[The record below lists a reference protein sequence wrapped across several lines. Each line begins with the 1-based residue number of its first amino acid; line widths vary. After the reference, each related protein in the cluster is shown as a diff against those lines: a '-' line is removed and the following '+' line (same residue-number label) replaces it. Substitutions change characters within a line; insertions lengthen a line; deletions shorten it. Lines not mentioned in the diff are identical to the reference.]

1 MPTIELTDKFC
12 ATAKPIDAA
21 QTDYF
26 DTVVKGLSLRV
37 SPAGTKAFNLNY
49 TKPGDGRRARMKL
62 GRYPE
67 MKLARAR
74 EKAREGR
81 GNIGEGQDPVAD
93 KRTLATSQNVTD
105 LVENYIARHA
115 STKRSAAAIARRLRL
130 NVSGV
135 DAERNRIGNRSDG
148 CIGQIKLADLHRRD
162 LTKAIDAVKDRG
174 ADIEAN
180 RVFEDLRA
188 MVRWARARGDLDIN
202 LVEGMKRPS
211 QAEERDRV
219 LTDAE
224 IKTVWPALDKAG
236 FWRST
241 GRAIKLCLVT
251 GQRIGEVSG
260 MALSEIDLD
269 KQIWIIPPERSKNKR
284 EHSVPLSDMAVAIIR
299 EQLAAAD
306 ALAVRKERVKSEY
319 VFPGVRTS
327 GPLTPAAVAQAI
339 GKSKVTEAGNET
351 IMGISP
357 WTCHDL
363 RRTAATHMEELGIS
377 PFVIGHVLNHIS
389 ATKAS
394 ITSRVYARYDYARE
408 KREALDLWANRLAG
422 IIAGGAEIV
431 PLATGRAA

>member
-1 MPTIELTDKFC
+1 MPKVTLTDKFC
-12 ATAKPIDAA
+12 ESAKSKTGP
-21 QTDYF
+21 QTEYF
-26 DTVVKGLSLRV
+26 DKVTTGLSLI
-37 SPAGTKAFNLNY
+37 AGAGGTKAFY
-49 TKPGDGRRARMKL
+49 VHYSKPGSGRRARMKL
-62 GRYPE
+62 GVYPDLT
-67 MKLARAR
+67 LARAR
-74 EKAREGR
+74 EKAKEAR
-81 GNIGEGQDPVAD
+81 GNVIDGGDPVIE
-93 KRTLATSQNVTD
+93 KRAYLASQTVTD

-115 STKRSAAAIARRLRL
+115 STKRTAAAIARRLRL

-135 DAERNRIGNRSDG
+135 DADGKNIANRSDG

-202 LVEGMKRPS
+202 LAEGMKRPS
-211 QAEERDRV
+211 ETEARDRV

-224 IKTVWPALDKAG
+224 IKTMWPALDKAG

-251 GQRIGEVSG
+251 GQRVGEVSG

-269 KQIWIIPPERSKNKR
+269 KRVWTIPAERSKNKR

-306 ALAVRKERVKSEY
+306 ALADRKERAKSQY

-327 GPLTPAAVAQAI
+327 GSLTPAAVAQAI
-339 GKSKVTEAGNET
+339 GKSKITEAGKET
-351 IMGISP
+351 IIGIAP

-363 RRTAATHMEELGIS
+363 RRTAATHMEEIGIS
-377 PFVIGHVLNHIS
+377 PFVIGHVLNHVS

-394 ITSRVYARYDYARE
+394 ITSRVYARYTYDKE
-408 KREALDLWANRLAG
+408 KREALELWADRLNG
-422 IIAGGAEIV
+422 IIAGKGNVIAM
-431 PLATGRAA
+431 GRGGH